1 MRRRLPVWTTML
13 LAIAIP
19 RTGTRAQVE
28 ITGAVVT
35 ESGLHRAN
43 FRVAQGEIHVN
54 YPDDLSVGDTITGS
68 VYTEPAGKD
77 QKEIER
83 NSSEISGYVIEM
95 PGQQAKTSDRRFR
108 WSVPIQIGG
117 AVIPLVLRDRKNKI
131 ITRCDLPVNPT
142 PAAREQGGIY
152 LPTGGQS
159 GAFAS
164 VWGPFASPAGSTAVA
179 IGGQNADVLAES
191 PRKMVFQTPPNLAG
205 ASTIDVRTG
214 SLSASGPFSLLGIR
228 PSVTARVLTPGQTAV
243 LTLTVLGLADL
254 KEPASLV
261 IVNHEPA
268 TVSLA
273 GGPVQ
278 HVTIEPRMVGAGG
291 TFTLNR
297 TLTGEKGGVFDITAA
312 ISRSP
317 SSQIPAERLTTRAVD
332 NWSQAQG
339 VPVTFAA
346 RAAIA
351 SDVVASRPQLDSLLM
366 PQLGQRADPGTQLD
380 WLVRAYCFD
389 LRDRKLAG
397 ARVGKLFDQRRGIV
411 RSWAP
416 QQPPR
421 SGQAVSIDAP
431 DVQRF
436 SFSQFLAQLLVRLTP
451 SDPLGNLVVTSRP
464 DRAAIVV
471 DQASGSDYFTARS
484 FVLSVGQH
492 TVRVASCNQSVLVK
506 ANQQTRMSCPP

>member
-1 MRRRLPVWTTML
+1 MRVRRYFRAAML
-13 LAIAIP
+13 LVIAFP

-28 ITGAVVT
+28 ITGEVVS
-35 ESGLHRAN
+35 ESGLHRAS
-43 FRVAQGEIHVN
+43 FRVPQGVIHVN
-54 YPDDLSVGDTITGS
+54 YPDDIAVGDTISGS

-77 QKEIER
+77 QKEMDR
-83 NSSEISGYVIEM
+83 NSAEISGYVVEM
-95 PGQQAKTSDRRFR
+95 PGQKANTSDRRFR
-108 WSVPIQIGG
+108 WSVPVLSGSAIIP
-117 AVIPLVLRDRKNKI
+117 VILRDRRNRI
-131 ITRCDLPVNPT
+131 VTRCDLPVNPT
-142 PAAREQGGIY
+142 PVPPAQGGIN

-164 VWGPFASPAGSTAVA
+164 VWGPFANPAGATTVSV
-179 IGGQNADVLAES
+179 GGQDAQVLAES
-191 PRKMVFQTPPNLAG
+191 PRKMVFQTPPNVAG
-205 ASTIDVRTG
+205 ASTIEVHTG
-214 SLSASGPFSLLGIR
+214 SLSASGPFSLLGIK
-228 PSVTARVLTPGQTAV
+228 PSVTARLLTPGQTAV
-243 LTLTVLGLADL
+243 MTLVISGLADL
-254 KEPASLV
+254 REPASLV
-261 IVNHEPA
+261 IVNHEPS
-268 TVSLA
+268 TVALA

-278 HVTIEPRMVGAGG
+278 HVTIEPGMVGAGG
-291 TFTLNR
+291 TFTLTR
-297 TLTGEKGGVFDITAA
+297 TLTGEKGGGFNITAA

-317 SSQIPAERLTTRAVD
+317 SGQIPAERITTQSVD
-332 NWSQAQG
+332 GWSQAQG
-339 VPVTFAA
+339 VPVTPAA

-351 SDVVASRPQLDSLLM
+351 SEVIAARPQLDRLLM

-397 ARVGKLFDQRRGIV
+397 ARVGKLFDPRRGIV

-416 QQPPR
+416 QQSAR
-421 SGQAVSIDAP
+421 SGQSVSIDAP

-436 SFSQFLAQLLVRLTP
+436 SFSQFLAQVLVRLTP

-471 DQASGSDYFTARS
+471 DQAAGADYFTTRS

-492 TVRVASCNQSVLVK
+492 VVKVASCNQSVLVK

>member
-1 MRRRLPVWTTML
+1 ML
-13 LAIAIP
+13 LTIAFPGP
-19 RTGTRAQVE
+19 RTRAQVDINGE
-28 ITGAVVT
+28 VVT
-35 ESGLHRAN
+35 EGGMHRAN
-43 FRVAQGEIHVN
+43 FRVPQGVIHVN
-54 YPDDLSVGDTITGS
+54 YPDDTAVGDTIAGS
-68 VYTEPAGKD
+68 VYVEPAGKD
-77 QKEIER
+77 QKEMDR
-83 NSSEISGYVIEM
+83 NSSEISGYVVEM
-95 PGQQAKTSDRRFR
+95 PGQKANTSDRRFR
-108 WSVPIQIGG
+108 WSVPVVTGSG
-117 AVIPLVLRDRKNKI
+117 VIPLVLRDRKNKVI
-131 ITRCDLPVNPT
+131 SRCDLPVNPA
-142 PAAREQGGIY
+142 PVPRAQGGID

-164 VWGPFASPAGSTAVA
+164 VWGPFANPAGSTTVA

-205 ASTIDVRTG
+205 ASRIDVRTG

-243 LTLTVLGLADL
+243 LTLLVLGLADL

-278 HVTIEPRMVGAGG
+278 HVTIEPGAVSAGG
-291 TFTLNR
+291 TFTLTR
-297 TLTGEKGGVFDITAA
+297 TLTGEKGGGFDITAA

-317 SSQIPAERLTTRAVD
+317 SGQIPAERITTQSVD
-332 NWSQAQG
+332 SWSQAQG
-339 VPVTFAA
+339 VPVTPAA
-346 RAAIA
+346 RSAIA
-351 SDVVASRPQLDSLLM
+351 SDVIAARPELDRLLM

-389 LRDRKLAG
+389 LRDRKLAAG
-397 ARVGKLFDQRRGIV
+397 RVGKLFDTRRGIA

-416 QQPPR
+416 QQPSR
-421 SGQAVSIDAP
+421 SGQPVSIDAP

-436 SFSQFLAQLLVRLTP
+436 SFSQFLAQILVRLTP

-471 DQASGSDYFTARS
+471 DQAAGADYFTTRS

-492 TVRVASCNQSVLVK
+492 TVRVASCNQSVVVK
-506 ANQQTRMSCPP
+506 ANQQSRISCPP

>member
-1 MRRRLPVWTTML
+1 MRRKRRVWSAMA
-13 LAIAIP
+13 LAMAFPGSGI
-19 RTGTRAQVE
+19 RAQVE
-28 ITGAVVT
+28 ITGEVVT

-43 FRVAQGEIHVN
+43 FRVPQGVIHVN
-54 YPDDLSVGDTITGS
+54 YPDDIAVGDTISGT
-68 VYTEPAGKD
+68 VYTDPGGKD
-77 QKEIER
+77 QKELDR
-83 NSSEISGYVIEM
+83 NSSEIGGYVVEM
-95 PGQQAKTSDRRFR
+95 PGQKVNTSDRRFR
-108 WSVPIQIGG
+108 WSVPVLPGSAAIS
-117 AVIPLVLRDRKNKI
+117 VVLRDRKNKI
-131 ITRCDLPVNPT
+131 VSRCDIPVSPT
-142 PAAREQGGIY
+142 PVPPEQGGID

-164 VWGPFASPAGSTAVA
+164 AWGSFANPGSETTVTV
-179 IGGQNADVLAES
+179 GGQNADVIAES
-191 PRKMVFQTPPNLAG
+191 PRKVVFQTPPNFAG
-205 ASTIDVRTG
+205 ASTIEVRAG
-214 SLSASGPFSLLGIR
+214 SVSAAGPFTLLGIK

-243 LTLTVLGLADL
+243 LTLVISGLENL

-278 HVTIEPRMVGAGG
+278 HLSIEPGTVGAGG
-291 TFTLNR
+291 TFTLTR
-297 TLTGEKGGVFDITAA
+297 TLTGEKGGGYNITAV

-317 SSQIPAERLTTRAVD
+317 SGQIPAERITERSVD
-332 NWSQAQG
+332 GWSQAQG
-339 VPVTFAA
+339 VPVTPAA

-351 SDVVASRPQLDSLLM
+351 SDVVAARPQLDRLLL
-366 PQLGQRADPGTQLD
+366 PQMGQRADPGTQLD

-397 ARVGKLFDQRRGIV
+397 ARVGRLFDTRRGIV
-411 RSWAP
+411 RSFAP
-416 QQPPR
+416 QQSSN
-421 SGQAVSIDAP
+421 SGPAVTIDAP

-436 SFSQFLAQLLVRLTP
+436 SFSQFLAQILVRLTP

-471 DQASGSDYFTARS
+471 DQAAGADYFTTRS

-492 TVRVASCNQSVLVK
+492 MVKVASCNQSVLVR